1 MLIQDHSQTIADN
14 PKQPPPPHPFFIH
27 GPRSNWE
34 RYVLIVIKV
43 IFLIAIEWYVLVIY
57 IRGECIV
64 LQGNRVSKNN
74 EFQKRIY
81 NEKDFLP
88 IN

>member
-1 MLIQDHSQTIADN
+1 M
-14 PKQPPPPHPFFIH
+14 
-27 GPRSNWE
+27 
-34 RYVLIVIKV
+34 LIVIKV

-57 IRGECIV
+57 IRAECIV

-81 NEKDFLP
+81 KEKDFLP